1 MDKSKYSDISPYF
14 GEDVIKAVKRLE
26 DKRQYFG
33 VLASILTSGDLI
45 KTPEI
50 VQRILS
56 VLPGIKSYDDFQRQ
70 ITAGILIPEVIDRT
84 ISSFTFSGGEEL
96 DDNKGYLFVSNHRDI
111 ILDCMLLDYALLQQ
125 NKPLCEMAVGDN
137 LMASGFVEDLFRI
150 NGGIIVKRNL
160 PMREKYMESIRLSE
174 YFIETVSEEHKSI
187 WVAQKSG
194 RSKDG
199 LDNTQSA
206 IIKMLYLSKRKSGI
220 SFSSLISSCNIVP
233 VAISYEY
240 DPNDINKGREEISK
254 ENNEGKYEKKKYE
267 DVISMVKG
275 LRCKKGQVHVAVG
288 KPLEGEY
295 NTPEEVAN
303 AIDQE
308 IHSIYRLYD
317 TNYLSY
323 DTIYGGDRFKEYYK
337 DFDKEAFLSRYSHLS
352 PEVRSFV
359 LNTYANPVV
368 SAIKAKESEK

>member
-111 ILDCMLLDYALLQQ
+111 ILDCMLLDYALLLSK
-125 NKPLCEMAVGDN
+125 KPLCEMAVGDN

>member
-111 ILDCMLLDYALLQQ
+111 ILDCMLLDYALLLSK
-125 NKPLCEMAVGDN
+125 KPLCEMAVGDN

-174 YFIETVSEEHKSI
+174 YFVETVSEEHKSI

-275 LRCKKGQVHVAVG
+275 LRCKKGQVHVAIG

>member
-275 LRCKKGQVHVAVG
+275 LRCKKGQVHVAIG